1 MWRQIRGMGLSYHYS
16 MRCLIEAG
24 YISFNLFRAAQVV
37 QAFEEAKKI
46 MVRTSVSG
54 HSLHCALLCVCGG
67 GGGGARAFMVLCTIE
82 CVGGGGRQERSWA
95 TCVEQLLAFVPS

>member
-54 HSLHCALLCVCGG
+54 RSLYCALLCVWG
-67 GGGGARAFMVLCTIE
+67 GGGGARAFMVLCTVV
-82 CVGGGGRQERSWA
+82 CVWGGGGKSVHGQHVWSS
-95 TCVEQLLAFVPS
+95 C

>member
-54 HSLHCALLCVCGG
+54 RSWYCALLCVWV
-67 GGGGARAFMVLCTIE
+67 GGGARAFMGNMCGAAASLCAIMTAVF
-82 CVGGGGRQERSWA
+82 C
-95 TCVEQLLAFVPS
+95 

>member
-54 HSLHCALLCVCGG
+54 RHSWDCALSCCGG
-67 GGGGARAFMVLCTIE
+67 EGVMSVHGEHVWSSC
-82 CVGGGGRQERSWA
+82 
-95 TCVEQLLAFVPS
+95 